1 MRVIAGKYRSRI
13 LQTIKSSSTRPT
25 TDKNKENLF
34 NIIGPYFDGGY
45 CLDLFAGS
53 GGLGIEAISRG
64 MEHLYSVDKN
74 YQAYSIIKSNVANLK
89 MDEDVH
95 VLKSDYK
102 KALMKF
108 EDEQIRF
115 DLILLDPP
123 YGKQIIQPLLIK
135 MQEMNLLNPGCVVV
149 CEDLKEEHFEG
160 ICQNLKRKKIVT
172 YGITSLHIYE
182 FGE

>member
-89 MDEDVH
+89 MDEDIH
-95 VLKSDYK
+95 VLKADYK
-102 KALMKF
+102 KA
-108 EDEQIRF
+108 I
-115 DLILLDPP
+115 LI
-123 YGKQIIQPLLIK
+123 I
-135 MQEMNLLNPGCVVV
+135 
-149 CEDLKEEHFEG
+149 
-160 ICQNLKRKKIVT
+160 
-172 YGITSLHIYE
+172 
-182 FGE
+182 

>member
-89 MDEDVH
+89 MDEDIH
-95 VLKSDYK
+95 VLKADYK
-102 KALMKF
+102 KAILKF
-108 EDEQIRF
+108 VEDQIKF
-115 DLILLDPP
+115 DLVLLDPP
-123 YGKQIIQPLLIK
+123 YGKQIIQPLLTQ
-135 MQEMNLLNPGCVVV
+135 MQEMNLMNEGCVVV
-149 CEDLKEEHFEG
+149 CEDLKEEHFEEVY
-160 ICQNLKRKKIVT
+160 QKLKRKKIVT

-182 FGE
+182 FEE